1 MNFLQ
6 LACKLS
12 PLPVGQRSARDSQT
26 TGRHVVRG
34 AGAEGDEA
42 EGVVAEEVRQ
52 RDVDHAEPD
61 DALQHAV
68 VLLALED
75 LGRPVVARSSTFA
88 LSAVAVTRIPSPTVL
103 ARFKASS
110 RSCNLLL

>member
-1 MNFLQ
+1 MQKFFKFSVGSSLNFLQ

-42 EGVVAEEVRQ
+42 EGVVAEEVRH
-52 RDVDHAEPD
+52 RDSQEVQSEH
-61 DALQHAV
+61 LR
-68 VLLALED
+68 
-75 LGRPVVARSSTFA
+75 GRR
-88 LSAVAVTRIPSPTVL
+88 
-103 ARFKASS
+103 
-110 RSCNLLL
+110 